1 MNAEDIKVSSITMI
15 ENENSKLKAIATI
28 TVNDEVA
35 LHGIKVFDGDKG
47 LFVQM
52 PQKRDKEGN
61 YKDIVFPITAE
72 ARETIN
78 NAVLEKYKNPVSY
91 DDIQFIGA
99 YETRIDVPASDRITA
114 FDESAAGYAEKPDVT
129 YSQLS
134 EALMEAKQFAKQNNV
149 HENDLPD
156 EIMDNIAS
164 YMNDEIREEL
174 HLDLCPCSNKNFL
187 RAYIEK
193 DPSFTDL
200 LKSEFPAVYND
211 LSEKEPVEKTV
222 KSKISVSLHSVDSNV
237 YKAAGQITIDDA
249 IVVTGVRVVLNQNN
263 NEKFVSMPS
272 YMRSDGEYAQYAH
285 PITKEAYQAINNHV
299 LAAAERLSYTY
310 KGVKYAEL
318 GEDVVTAKR
327 GLNNKFAEKLMA
339 ELDKKGIV
347 YHAQI
352 ADTTALSV
360 KAGDVDKLKNTE
372 KDLKETLKA

>member
-15 ENENSKLKAIATI
+15 EDENSKLKAIATI

-47 LFVQM
+47 IFVQM
-52 PQKRDKEGN
+52 PQKRDRDGN
-61 YKDIVFPITAE
+61 YKDIIFPITAE
-72 ARETIN
+72 AREAIN
-78 NAVLEKYKNPVSY
+78 NAVLEKYKNPISY
-91 DDIQFIGA
+91 DDIQLIGA
-99 YETRIDVPASDRITA
+99 YETRIDVPLPERVTV
-114 FDESAAGYAEKPDVT
+114 FDSSVGYAENPDVT

-149 HENDLPD
+149 H
-156 EIMDNIAS
+156 
-164 YMNDEIREEL
+164 
-174 HLDLCPCSNKNFL
+174 
-187 RAYIEK
+187 
-193 DPSFTDL
+193 
-200 LKSEFPAVYND
+200 
-211 LSEKEPVEKTV
+211 LSETKEPVEETV
-222 KSKISVSLHSVDSNV
+222 KSKISASLHSVDSNV

-263 NEKFVSMPS
+263 NEMFVSMPS

-372 KDLKETLKA
+372 KDLKETLKAQKPKR